1 MGPLVI
7 YLFAIACTVGSDL
20 CVCGSGLRL
29 QTTTY
34 RPAAGVRLVRVGL
47 GARLSANFI
56 LRRLL
61 NGLVYQPIGFC
72 LWRAFCEGCC
82 FLFIFAYSSFHEFLL
97 RGINQHFRRQLA
109 RDPDSVS
116 LEVDLLAALTSYQA

>member
-1 MGPLVI
+1 MSPLVI

-20 CVCGSGLRL
+20 CVWPWIAFTDNHLSSG
-29 QTTTY
+29 
-34 RPAAGVRLVRVGL
+34 AAGVRLVRVGL

-56 LRRLL
+56 LRRPL

-82 FLFIFAYSSFHEFLL
+82 FLFIFAYSSFHELLL
-97 RGINQHFRRQLA
+97 RGINQHFRRQLP